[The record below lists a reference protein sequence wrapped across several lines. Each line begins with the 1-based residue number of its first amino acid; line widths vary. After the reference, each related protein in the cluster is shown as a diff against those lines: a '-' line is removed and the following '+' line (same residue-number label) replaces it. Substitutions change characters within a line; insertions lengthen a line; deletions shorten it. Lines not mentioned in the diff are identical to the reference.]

1 MLDGGYALLTAKDL
15 EESSGDTAQDVP
27 VYDIAQDARYDAE
40 ENAVVFDGTFGI
52 DTGVKLFADQNDF
65 TIIAKFRVDSYS
77 EEGMLNFSFIP
88 VLSAMNYTE
97 GNNDPPGFD
106 IGLSLQAGMS
116 EDAIA
121 TGGFINIR
129 NCWKISNPA
138 TIDANNYF
146 GYSDMDYSV
155 LIIRKNGVMAVYDWY
170 MQSYVKLD
178 GAIANTIFDG
188 TLRLGENMVTPTV
201 GGDHR
206 LKGKIYDCR
215 VYDHAISTRR
225 LEEMFP
231 NIYSNESRTKG
242 TVTCFVPNRLYK
254 YREVRCAYVE
264 VTLDLGE
271 YAWGKYKG
279 MYPNAVGIKVY
290 GLYGFD
296 DVIWVG
302 AGTDGHVK
310 KWIYKGASLT
320 PHQGITVAVVN
331 TGLCPG
337 LKAKLLGFRCVL
349 MTQDYPCTEA
359 TDFDVAWEVESCTI
373 TIGETLKGTVNYVPW
388 NTNVRKDIAASIA
401 GDIATL
407 NISGDVLLVTGVN
420 AGTAEL
426 TVMMKSGQSKT
437 YTITVKEAE
446 KTT

>member
-1 MLDGGYALLTAKDL
+1 
-15 EESSGDTAQDVP
+15 
-27 VYDIAQDARYDAE
+27 
-40 ENAVVFDGTFGI
+40 
-52 DTGVKLFADQNDF
+52 
-65 TIIAKFRVDSYS
+65 
-77 EEGMLNFSFIP
+77 
-88 VLSAMNYTE
+88 
-97 GNNDPPGFD
+97 
-106 IGLSLQAGMS
+106 
-116 EDAIA
+116 
-121 TGGFINIR
+121 
-129 NCWKISNPA
+129 
-138 TIDANNYF
+138 
-146 GYSDMDYSV
+146 
-155 LIIRKNGVMAVYDWY
+155 
-170 MQSYVKLD
+170 
-178 GAIANTIFDG
+178 
-188 TLRLGENMVTPTV
+188 
-201 GGDHR
+201 
-206 LKGKIYDCR
+206 
-215 VYDHAISTRR
+215 
-225 LEEMFP
+225 MFP

-271 YAWGKYKG
+271 YSWGKYKG

-310 KWIYKGASLT
+310 KWIYKGANLT

-401 GDIATL
+401 GDVATL
-407 NISGDVLLVTGVN
+407 NVSGDVLLVTGVN

-426 TVMMKSGQSKT
+426 TVMLKSGQSKT
-437 YTITVKEAE
+437 YTITVNEA
-446 KTT
+446 